1 LQTETT
7 KILSVR
13 KKAFTADVFGK
24 SNGNATTKATKKNRT
39 KSTKLNKTPAFNV
52 TTIASHFAISASR
65 RLSKHASNNNVTQL
79 NKVKLCK
86 QKQPKSSA

>member
-1 LQTETT
+1 MEIQPPRPQRKAARRPLRKPHEEHEVLQASSLNSAT
-7 KILSVR
+7 V
-13 KKAFTADVFGK
+13 AF
-24 SNGNATTKATKKNRT
+24 
-39 KSTKLNKTPAFNV
+39 
-52 TTIASHFAISASR
+52 HFAISASR

>member
-1 LQTETT
+1 MEIQPPRPQRKAARRPLQQQEKPHEEHEVLQASSLNSAT
-7 KILSVR
+7 V
-13 KKAFTADVFGK
+13 AF
-24 SNGNATTKATKKNRT
+24 
-39 KSTKLNKTPAFNV
+39 
-52 TTIASHFAISASR
+52 HFAISASR